1 MLHTYNNH
9 SVSHT
14 SLSPARS
21 PEKQHL
27 THNRLAT
34 AHFEARS
41 TKVGDMGHPNTK
53 LEDKEELAK
62 ETKRQ
67 EAVK

>member
-1 MLHTYNNH
+1 M
-9 SVSHT
+9 
-14 SLSPARS
+14 
-21 PEKQHL
+21 
-27 THNRLAT
+27 RLPT
-34 AHFEARS
+34 EYSEARS